1 MSEVENQVEQ
11 PTEQPAGPSLSLA
24 DLLTAVQAIQLAA
37 SRGAFKVEEFSEIG
51 GCYERLVGF
60 LETAGAINVNRG
72 DQAPAAE

>member
-1 MSEVENQVEQ
+1 MDEQ
-11 PTEQPAGPSLSLA
+11 TTEQSQNNLGLA
-24 DLLTAVQAIQLAA
+24 DLVTAVQAIQLAA

>member
-1 MSEVENQVEQ
+1 MDEQ
-11 PTEQPAGPSLSLA
+11 TTEQPQNNLGLA
-24 DLLTAVQAIQLAA
+24 DLVTAVQAIQLAA

-60 LETAGAINVNRG
+60 LETAGAINVNR

>member
-1 MSEVENQVEQ
+1 MDEQ
-11 PTEQPAGPSLSLA
+11 TTEQTQNNLGLA
-24 DLLTAVQAIQLAA
+24 DLVTAVQAIQLAA